1 MNLIRAALDRP
12 VAVVAGVLMIVMF
25 GYVAL
30 QQIPI
35 QLTPDVRK
43 PNLTITTRWPGAAP
57 AEVEREIL
65 NRQEDVL
72 KGVEGVERIVS
83 SAGTGRSRITLEF
96 QIGQNMDR
104 AILLVANRLDRVV
117 GYPDE
122 VQRPQIQTQGSE
134 DNPIAWFVVTRLD
147 GNNRPIHTY
156 GDFIE
161 DFVIERME
169 RLEGVSGT
177 NFYGG
182 STREL
187 RIVVQP
193 SEMAQYGLT
202 IPAVVAA
209 LQRANIALSAGEVN
223 EGKRRYV
230 VRFEG
235 ELTAASAARQVL
247 LRTVEDKTSGRVARV
262 TLGDIADIRFGYKD
276 PTAGIRASGQPALVF
291 NVLRDT
297 GANVIEVMGRVRA
310 RVADLNRTV
319 LNPAGLRAE
328 QIYDETDYIHSAI
341 DLVTQN
347 IWVGGL
353 LAAMILL
360 LFLRSP
366 RATLVVSLAIP
377 VSVIGSFV
385 AMAALGRSINVISL
399 AGIAFAVGMVVDAAI
414 VVLENI
420 YRLKEEGKP
429 IREAAYEGA
438 SQVWGAILVS
448 ALTTVMVFI
457 PILVLELEV
466 GQLFRDIAVA
476 ISVSVMLSLL
486 VAVTL
491 IPSLANWLLASGRR
505 SRRRRRPAAG
515 EAAEET
521 AGDGQTRPEPAAFR
535 LPLPGI
541 DHLARLFVWIVL
553 KFTRLVVTY
562 RILAVLVAATVCGG
576 AAFATWKLLP
586 KLEYLPT
593 GNRNLVIALSLP
605 PPGYNLDTVTE
616 IARAV
621 EAELRSHTAAGEG
634 VVRGTA
640 PKPPG
645 PLDQI
650 MVKLGLKEDPAAS
663 RGPPQISRF
672 FFVARNTMTIVGAA
686 AVDPNRAGELIPI
699 IQKTLR
705 KEPGTFGR
713 TFQPSL
719 FGRGIGG
726 GRVINFDISGP
737 DLGRNLQVAQQ
748 AFFIINR
755 FLPRSGGTQ
764 IRPRPGLSLGAPEV
778 KVIPNRTRLDEA
790 GVSARELAS
799 TIDAFNDGLR
809 VAQVTVGGRRT
820 DLILTGPK
828 RGIRTTQGIESIP
841 VVTPSGKIVPVR
853 SLARVEVTS
862 GATEIRHT
870 ERTRTVTLEISPSKD
885 IALEA
890 AMDILRQQVIP
901 ALEKQGLPEGVKI
914 NLSGEA
920 DQLTRTWNAMVWQ
933 LFMAVV
939 IVYLVMAILFESF
952 LYPFIIIFS
961 VPLATAGGV
970 LGLALLNE
978 YVRQP
983 LDMLTLLGF
992 VILIGTVVN
1001 NAILLVDQTLHLA
1014 RDQGMDPR
1022 DAIVEATRNRM
1033 RPIFMSTTT
1042 SVIGMA
1048 PLVIFP
1054 GAGSELYRGLGSV
1067 VLGGLALSAVLTL
1080 LIIPSL
1086 MALVVRTF
1094 RPAVTAPVAAVPAP
1108 AE

>member
-1 MNLIRAALDRP
+1 MNPIRTALDRP

-25 GYVAL
+25 GFVAL

-43 PNLTITTRWPGAAP
+43 PNLSITTRWPGAAP

-65 NRQEDVL
+65 NRQEEVL
-72 KGVEGVERIVS
+72 KGVEGVERVVS

-96 QIGQNMDR
+96 KIGQNMDR
-104 AILLVANRLDRVV
+104 AILLVANRLDRVT
-117 GYPDE
+117 GYPE
-122 VQRPQIQTQGSE
+122 EAQRPQIQTRGSE
-134 DNPIAWFVVTRLD
+134 DNPIAWFIVTRHKD
-147 GNNRPIHTY
+147 NNRPVHTY

-161 DFVIERME
+161 DFVVERME

-182 STREL
+182 SAKEL

-193 SEMAQYGLT
+193 AKMAKYGLT
-202 IPAVVAA
+202 IPAIVGA

-235 ELTAASAARQVL
+235 ELTAASAARSVL
-247 LRTVEDKTSGRVARV
+247 IRTIEDKTTGRVARV

-276 PTAGIRASGQPALVF
+276 PTASIRANGEPALVF
-291 NVLRDT
+291 NILRDT
-297 GANVIEVMGRVRA
+297 GANVIEVMGRVRTK
-310 RVADLNRTV
+310 VAELNRTV
-319 LNPAGLRAE
+319 LNPAGLHAD
-328 QIYDETDYIHSAI
+328 QVYDETDYIHSAI
-341 DLVTQN
+341 ELVTQN

-353 LAAMILL
+353 LAALILL

-366 RATLVVSLAIP
+366 RATLVISLAIP

-420 YRLKEEGKP
+420 YRLREQGKP
-429 IREAAYEGA
+429 IRQAAFEGA

-476 ISVSVMLSLL
+476 ISVSVILSLL

-491 IPSLANWLLASGRR
+491 IPALANWLLRGKKPSGRPA
-505 SRRRRRPAAG
+505 PAAG
-515 EAAEET
+515 ET
-521 AGDGQTRPEPAAFR
+521 AQEAEPAPFR

-541 DHLARLFVWIVL
+541 DHLARLFAWLIL
-553 KFTRLVVTY
+553 KFTALVVSY
-562 RILAVLVAATVCGG
+562 RILAIFVAATVCGG

-605 PPGYNLDTVTE
+605 PPGYNLDTVTD
-616 IARAV
+616 IARTV
-621 EAELRSHTAAGEG
+621 EAELRPYLAPEGSVVQHRVSGVAALAERFG
-634 VVRGTA
+634 VW
-640 PKPPG
+640 
-645 PLDQI
+645 
-650 MVKLGLKEDPAAS
+650 LGLSEKSGAAE
-663 RGPPQISRF
+663 GPPQISRF
-672 FFVARNTMTIVGAA
+672 FFVARNTLTVVGAA
-686 AVDPNRAGELIPI
+686 AADPNRAGDLIPI
-699 IQKTLR
+699 IQRTLR

-737 DLGRNLQVAQQ
+737 DLERNLEVAQQ
-748 AFFIINR
+748 AFFLVNR

-764 IRPRPGLSLGAPEV
+764 VRPRPGLSLGAPEV
-778 KVIPNRTRLDEA
+778 KVIPKRTRLDEA
-790 GVSARELAS
+790 GVHARDLAA

-820 DLILTGPK
+820 DLMLAGPQ

-853 SLARVEVTS
+853 SLAQVEVTS
-862 GATEIRHT
+862 GATEIRHS
-870 ERTRTVTLEISPSKD
+870 ERTRTVTLEVSPSKA

-890 AMDILRQQVIP
+890 AMEVLRQKVIP

-914 NLSGEA
+914 SLSGEA

-933 LFMAVV
+933 LLMAIV
-939 IVYLVMAILFESF
+939 IVYLVMAVLFESF
-952 LYPFIIIFS
+952 LYPLIIVFS
-961 VPLATAGGV
+961 VPLATAGGI

-1001 NAILLVDQTLHLA
+1001 NAILLVDGTLRLA
-1014 RDQGMDPR
+1014 RDRGMDPR
-1022 DAIVEATRNRM
+1022 SAILVATRHRM

-1048 PLVIFP
+1048 PLVLFP

-1086 MALVVRTF
+1086 MALVVGTF
-1094 RPAVTAPVAAVPAP
+1094 RPRVSAPAPAVPAP